1 MSVLSFG
8 ACCCNVMSQLA
19 TLLDLT
25 ITSRMVCIIPSAHN
39 PTISATAPSFPSPIR
54 TVNGWLL
61 QEVTKRLAGRIDS
74 ATTTFASANDLASAL
89 RRAAAAHGEH
99 EERVGQ
105 ADPHWPDWYAEY
117 MVREQ
122 SGEELPK

>member
-25 ITSRMVCIIPSAHN
+25 ITSRMVGIIPSAHN

-74 ATTTFASANDLASAL
+74 SATTFASANDLASAF

-99 EERVGQ
+99 EKRIGQ
-105 ADPHWPDWYAEY
+105 TDPNWPDWYAEY
-117 MVREQ
+117 LVREQ
-122 SGEELPK
+122 SGEELPQ